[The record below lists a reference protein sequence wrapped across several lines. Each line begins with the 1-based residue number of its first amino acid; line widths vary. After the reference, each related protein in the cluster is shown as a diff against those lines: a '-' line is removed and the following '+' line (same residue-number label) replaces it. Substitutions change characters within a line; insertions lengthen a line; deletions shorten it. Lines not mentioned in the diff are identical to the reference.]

1 MKHITLAQ
9 AHKIKT
15 LSDAGVKQQVI
26 ADKLGITTRSV
37 RNIITGKGLIKQRA
51 IADRMEAFVG
61 GVILGSGNLRAY
73 AEPPCDDNDDGHA
86 PRNAIHPLG
95 DSWENEE
102 RVIPIVDTLTLLLAE
117 ENLIIKLQDAGID
130 ADEVLLIDHESDVEE
145 GSQQDQVT
153 NPKRDDVHNET
164 WEEFMARARAD
175 VKPGG
180 NIDALV
186 AKRLETEGAEVDV
199 WAVRLRTEQHYPR
212 PSEPF
217 KGWPSQRWTP
227 GLTNDTIYRKRTRS

>member
-86 PRNAIHPLG
+86 PRNAVHPLG

-117 ENLIIKLQDAGID
+117 EELVTRLQDAGID
-130 ADEVLLIDHESDVEE
+130 PDEIMIIDHEADLEE
-145 GSQQDQVT
+145 GTQTEGARVPR
-153 NPKRDDVHNET
+153 NEAIHEET
-164 WEEFMARARAD
+164 WAMFMSRAHAD
-175 VKPGG
+175 VKEYG
-180 NIDALV
+180 NVDALV
-186 AKRLETEGAEVDV
+186 AKRLETEGADVDV
-199 WAVRLRTEQHYPR
+199 WDVRDPAFT
-212 PSEPF
+212 
-217 KGWPSQRWTP
+217 GWPSQRWTP
-227 GLTNDTIYRKRTRS
+227 EVTNDTIYTKRNKT